1 MPGDQSSAYRSA
13 ESHHDDQD
21 HHHASLE
28 RHPGYVVATLRLDG
42 TAVIANLVAPEIM
55 DTLTANLPFDDRTK
69 VGNDFIAGSD
79 NRSIGAARCCT
90 PIPSFARP
98 CCQRRVLGV
107 ADRVLLPERS
117 MATSSKPVPREKP
130 QLATSDDGC
139 AQLLSVT
146 SPPERGPYCH
156 HYRVGA
162 SASLQARTGGAVQL
176 LHREMA
182 IYEPFV
188 EHGPSSRDFILNM
201 MWAGTDFTAPNG
213 ATRLVP
219 GSDRWLA
226 ERLANESE
234 VAQAVMPKGSVL
246 FWLSRTL
253 HGLGASNSDAR
264 RTGIFHSLVVNWL
277 AQEENQYL
285 AFPPEH
291 AARLSVRARQ
301 LLGYRSSGTCGW
313 VKGRDSHDLLAAGA
327 SSRST
332 QAAKRHDSW
341 RRCVCRCRCPM
352 RLGALLGPVTG
363 NSPGNLLAE
372 QHGRMST
379 KVSTASGRPKP
390 WGGASC

>member
-1 MPGDQSSAYRSA
+1 MATKTITM
-13 ESHHDDQD
+13 HHSNDAADD
-21 HHHASLE
+21 
-28 RHPGYVVATLRLDG
+28 VVATLGRDG
-42 TAVIANLVAPEIM
+42 AAVIADLVAPEIM

-69 VGNDFIAGSD
+69 VGNDFIGGSD
-79 NRSIGAARCCT
+79 NRSIGAVLHANPELCET
-90 PIPSFARP
+90 LLVNE
-98 CCQRRVLGV
+98 RVLEV
-107 ADRVLLPERS
+107 ADRVLLPERP
-117 MATSSKPVPREKP
+117 MAASSKPVPREKP

-139 AQLLSVT
+139 AQLLSVV

-188 EHGPSSRDFILNM
+188 EHGPGGRDFILNM
-201 MWAGTDFTAPNG
+201 MWAGTDFTVANG

-219 GSDRWLA
+219 GSHRWPA

-246 FWLSRTL
+246 FWLCRTL

-285 AFPPEH
+285 AFPPED

-327 SSRST
+327 S
-332 QAAKRHDSW
+332 
-341 RRCVCRCRCPM
+341 
-352 RLGALLGPVTG
+352 GP
-363 NSPGNLLAE
+363 LE
-372 QHGRMST
+372 IE
-379 KVSTASGRPKP
+379 KP
-390 WGGASC
+390 LDATGGAA